1 MAYDNMGD
9 LSGRSYYS
17 TNGISYNN
25 GLSEY
30 GDCNIRAKVS
40 TETFVKTIV
49 NNYMPT
55 KIKLYPN
62 YPNPFNPTTQI
73 SFSIDKNSKVILEIY
88 DIKGMYIC
96 TLIDDGFNA
105 GIHET
110 YWDAS
115 KYSSGVYFVR
125 LSDGNS
131 HLTQKLML
139 IK

>member
-1 MAYDNMGD
+1 
-9 LSGRSYYS
+9 
-17 TNGISYNN
+17 
-25 GLSEY
+25 
-30 GDCNIRAKVS
+30 
-40 TETFVKTIV
+40 
-49 NNYMPT
+49 MPT
-55 KIKLYPN
+55 QITLHPN

-73 SFSIDKNSKVILEIY
+73 SFSIDKISKVILEIY
-88 DIKGMYIC
+88 DIKGMYIS
-96 TLIDDGFNA
+96 TLIDDEYNA

-115 KYSSGVYFVR
+115 KYSSGVYFIR